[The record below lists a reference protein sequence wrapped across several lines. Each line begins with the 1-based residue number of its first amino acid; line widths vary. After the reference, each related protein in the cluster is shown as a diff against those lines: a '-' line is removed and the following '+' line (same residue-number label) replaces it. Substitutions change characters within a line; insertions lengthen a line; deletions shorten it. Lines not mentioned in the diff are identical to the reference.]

1 MMGTSEISTDVRQR
15 QSGMCRW
22 QHILF
27 SIGISLTLVGIPA
40 LAAGAPAVGDAP
52 DRSTVRQAEDEGGE
66 RPMSADEMTR
76 CLLGKWM
83 HSIEEDT
90 EEVLVY
96 RPGDY
101 PFPPAFGRTGY
112 EFIAAGYLVYYGFG
126 PADEPEVWNGRWE
139 LIARNTVAI
148 DVNQAPGPNLTERL
162 DVVSCGD
169 DLLEIAR

>member
-1 MMGTSEISTDVRQR
+1 MRN
-15 QSGMCRW
+15 
-22 QHILF
+22 ILL
-27 SIGISLTLVGIPA
+27 GVGLSLMLVGVPA
-40 LAAGAPAVGDAP
+40 FTAAAPAVSDAS
-52 DRSTVRQAEDEGGE
+52 DLSAVRQAEDEGGE
-66 RPMSADEMTR
+66 RPLSAEEMTR

-90 EEVLVY
+90 EEALVY

-101 PFPPAFGRTGY
+101 PFPPVFGRTGY

-126 PADEPEVWNGRWE
+126 PADEPEVWNGRWD

-148 DVNQAPGPNLTERL
+148 DVNQAPGPNLKERL
-162 DVVSCGD
+162 DIVSCGA